1 MSITD
6 SMYVAVDAVRTGSHG
21 ELTLDAHL
29 PENAEYLIA
38 KSPSGTVVAVPRA
51 DVPEREWDL
60 WEDPELRAALWGGFD
75 DAVSGRVTDLDDVL
89 KELELE
95 DA

>member
-1 MSITD
+1 MSIID
-6 SMYVAVDAVRTGSHG
+6 STYVTVDAVRTGSHG
-21 ELTLDAHL
+21 ELTLNAHL

-38 KSPSGTVVAVPRA
+38 KSPGGTIVAVPKA

-60 WEDPELRAALWGGFD
+60 WEDPELRSALWRGFD
-75 DAVSGRVTDLDDVL
+75 DAVCGRVTDLDDVL
-89 KELELE
+89 KDLELE

>member
-6 SMYVAVDAVRTGSHG
+6 HTYVAVDAVKTGQHG

-29 PENAEYLIA
+29 PENEDYLIV
-38 KSPSGTVVAVPRA
+38 KSPSGVVVAMPKA
-51 DVPEREWDL
+51 EVPEHEWDL
-60 WEDPELRAALWGGFD
+60 WQDADLRAALWRGFD
-75 DAVSGRVTDLDDVL
+75 DAVCGRVADLDDVL